1 MKNKIGSSRAESRD
15 PDSSTAVGM
24 TLSKNPNI
32 KRIISYILLLL
43 FIGFG
48 IWYAKNRQ
56 AQNIVSGVV
65 SSPIDVLKNT
75 IGVTNVLF
83 LGIGGEGHEGSDLTD
98 TMLLVSFNLVS
109 NKLSLISLP
118 RDIWVPSMK
127 AKINTAYHYGGID
140 LSKSAVSET
149 LGVPV
154 HYAVRLD
161 FQGFIKAI
169 DAVGGIEI
177 VVDRSFDDYKYPI
190 PGKETVY
197 PESDRYEH
205 VRFEQGTIHMDGS
218 TALKFARSRHAE
230 GDEGTDYARSKR
242 QEKIILSFRDKVIS
256 TGTLFNSAT
265 ISKLKDSVVSSIDTD
280 LNMKEQGSFAKV
292 VLNLEN
298 KNNLSSI
305 SLTPYLVNPQNTKN
319 YGGQWVLIP
328 VPSLEALQSYV
339 KTELAK

>member
-1 MKNKIGSSRAESRD
+1 MSAKKIILAL
-15 PDSSTAVGM
+15 V
-24 TLSKNPNI
+24 LSV
-32 KRIISYILLLL
+32 
-43 FIGFG
+43 FVGFG

-65 SSPIDVLKNT
+65 SPPIDVLKNM
-75 IGVTNVLF
+75 IGVTNVLL

-98 TMLLVSFNLVS
+98 TMLLVSFNLMS

-140 LSKSAVSET
+140 LSKSAVSEI

-154 HYAVRLD
+154 HYAARLD

-169 DAVGGIEI
+169 DAVGGIDIE
-177 VVDRSFDDYKYPI
+177 VANTLDDYKYPVA
-190 PGKETVY
+190 GKETAE
-197 PESDRYEH
+197 PESERYEAIH
-205 VRFEQGTIHMDGS
+205 FDQGQTHMDGS

-242 QEKIILSFRDKVIS
+242 QEKIILAFRDKVIS

-280 LNMKEQGSFAKV
+280 INMKEQGSFAKV

-305 SLTPYLVNPQNTKN
+305 SLTPYLVNPKNTKN

>member
-1 MKNKIGSSRAESRD
+1 MSAKKIILALI
-15 PDSSTAVGM
+15 
-24 TLSKNPNI
+24 LSV
-32 KRIISYILLLL
+32 
-43 FIGFG
+43 FIGLG

-75 IGVTNVLF
+75 IGVTNVLL

-127 AKINTAYHYGGID
+127 AKINTAYHYGGKY
-140 LSKSAVSET
+140 LSKSAVSEI

-161 FQGFIKAI
+161 FQGFTKAI
-169 DAVGGIEI
+169 DAVGGIDIEVI
-177 VVDRSFDDYKYPI
+177 NTFDDYKYPI
-190 PGKETVY
+190 PGKETAQ
-197 PESDRYEH
+197 PESERYESIH
-205 VRFEQGTIHMDGS
+205 FDQGQTHMDGA
-218 TALKFARSRHAE
+218 TALKFARSRHAL

-242 QEKIILSFRDKVIS
+242 QEKIILAFRNKVIS

-280 LNMKEQGSFAKV
+280 IETPQQGSFAKV
-292 VLNLEN
+292 FLNLEN
-298 KNNLSSI
+298 KNNLTSI
-305 SLTPYLVNPQNTKN
+305 PLTPYLANPKNTKN
-319 YGGQWVLIP
+319 YGGQWVLVP
-328 VPSLEALQSYV
+328 VPSLAELQTYV